1 MAYSVKTVANCFLE
15 YSFNKDTPIIPL
27 KLQKLV
33 YCLHGWHLA
42 ITDEPAI
49 DEYFEAW
56 PYGPV
61 NENLYHIF
69 KSFGNEPITVF
80 ADTWDSKSKKRV
92 AYVVSTTNFEFY
104 NIFDM
109 VVEKYMGFTAAQLS
123 SITHAEGTPWDS
135 IIRKEAS
142 ATKRRIENDLIKQHF
157 RSLVQKNQ
165 MPQREEAKMI
175 P

>member
-1 MAYSVKTVANCFLE
+1 MAHSVKTVANCFLE
-15 YSFNKDTPIIPL
+15 YSFKKDIPISPL

-69 KSFGNEPITVF
+69 KSFGNEPITVY

-92 AYVVSTTNFEFY
+92 AYVVSTANLDFY
-104 NIFDM
+104 NIFNL
-109 VVEKYMGFTAAQLS
+109 VVDKYMGFTPAQLS
-123 SITHAEGTPWDS
+123 SLTHAEGTPWA
-135 IIRKEAS
+135 IIIKEAS
-142 ATKRRIENDLIKQHF
+142 TTSRRIENDLIKQHF
-157 RSLVQKNQ
+157 RSLVHQ
-165 MPQREEAKMI
+165 
-175 P
+175 